1 MKQHL
6 IVQFLLYYLS
16 SGHLPVLKVKAS
28 PPLPHGVAMASTT
41 KCLASTS
48 TPCQLRA
55 PLGSAPRVLS
65 LVPSTVRRT
74 GPLRSTVVVRAET
87 KKEDSTSSS
96 TSSTGSTVDFDALV
110 KDVTEKWDSI
120 EDKGTLALYAGG
132 ALALLWVT
140 SSLVNA
146 VNGLPLLPKF
156 LELVGLVYSSWF
168 VYRYLLFKSSREE
181 LLADI
186 DELKKKVSGDD

>member
-1 MKQHL
+1 
-6 IVQFLLYYLS
+6 
-16 SGHLPVLKVKAS
+16 
-28 PPLPHGVAMASTT
+28 MASTT

-48 TPCQLRA
+48 SPCQIRA
-55 PLGSAPRVLS
+55 PLGSSSRMLS
-65 LVPSTVRRT
+65 LVPSSVRRT
-74 GPLRSTVVVRAET
+74 VPLRSTVVVRAEA
-87 KKEDSTSSS
+87 KKEDSTSS
-96 TSSTGSTVDFDALV
+96 TSSSSSAGSTVDFDAIV
-110 KDVTEKWDSI
+110 KDLTEKWDAVD
-120 EDKGTLALYAGG
+120 DKSTIALYTGG
-132 ALALLWVT
+132 AVALLWVT

-186 DELKKKVSGDD
+186 DELKKKVSGDE